1 MGGPEL
7 SMQTLSQQV
16 TDTLRDWIL
25 EGRFRPAERIEEEST
40 ARLIGVS
47 RTPVREALA
56 NLANEGLI
64 DHQPKRGYLVRVFEL
79 EDVLTAYEVRAMLE
93 GLACR
98 RAALRGVS
106 PEQQERLRH
115 CLDEGDR
122 ILGKGILEP
131 DDHAP
136 YQRINVEL
144 HQILISASC
153 NPWVSRFAEQAG
165 QIPYASGRIVLWDDH
180 GLILRSHGD
189 HHRIVEAV
197 LSGDAQRAEHLMRE
211 HVYYAGVILK
221 RHLERKSSQTVQAST
236 RPGPR

>member
-1 MGGPEL
+1 MP
-7 SMQTLSQQV
+7 TLSQQV

-25 EGRFRPAERIEEEST
+25 EGRFQPAERIEEEIT

-64 DHQPKRGYLVRVFEL
+64 DHQPKRGYVVRVFEL
-79 EDVLTAYEVRAMLE
+79 EDVQTAYEVRAMLE

-98 RAALRGVS
+98 RAALRGLS
-106 PEQQERLRH
+106 AEQRDRVFH
-115 CLDEGDR
+115 CLSEGDR
-122 ILGKGILEP
+122 ILSKGWLDP

-136 YQRINVEL
+136 YQIMNVEL
-144 HQILISASC
+144 HQILISASS

-180 GLILRSHGD
+180 ALIQRSHGD

-197 LSGDAQRAEHLMRE
+197 LASDAQRAEHLMRE
-211 HVYYAGVILK
+211 HVFYAGVILK
-221 RHLERKSSQTVQAST
+221 RRRERKATSEGSVGSAT
-236 RPGPR
+236 

>member
-1 MGGPEL
+1 
-7 SMQTLSQQV
+7 MQTLSQQV
-16 TDTLRDWIL
+16 TDTLRNWIL
-25 EGRFRPAERIEEEST
+25 EGRFQPAERIEEEIT

-64 DHQPKRGYLVRVFEL
+64 DHQPKRGYMVRVFEL

-98 RAALRGVS
+98 RAALRGLS
-106 PEQQERLRH
+106 DEQRERLLY
-115 CLDEGDR
+115 CLREGDR
-122 ILGKGILEP
+122 ILGKGVLDPE
-131 DDHAP
+131 DHAP
-136 YQRINVEL
+136 YQRVNVEL
-144 HQILISASC
+144 HQILISASS

-180 GLILRSHGD
+180 ALILRSHGD

-197 LSGDAQRAEHLMRE
+197 IAGDAQRAEHLMRE
-211 HVYYAGVILK
+211 HVYYAGIILK
-221 RHLERKSSQTVQAST
+221 RHIERKASRESPAQART
-236 RPGPR
+236 

>member
-1 MGGPEL
+1 
-7 SMQTLSQQV
+7 MQTLSQQV

-25 EGRFRPAERIEEEST
+25 EGRFLPGERIEEETT

-64 DHQPKRGYLVRVFEL
+64 DHQPKRGYMVRVFEL

-98 RAALRGVS
+98 RAALRGLS
-106 PEQQERLRH
+106 AEQRDRLRY
-115 CLDEGDR
+115 CLNEGDR
-122 ILGKGILEP
+122 ILSKGVLDPE
-131 DDHAP
+131 DHAP
-136 YQRINVEL
+136 YQRMNVEL
-144 HQILISASC
+144 HQILISASS

-180 GLILRSHGD
+180 ALILRSHGD

-197 LSGDAQRAEHLMRE
+197 LAGDAQRAEYLMRE

-221 RHLERKSSQTVQAST
+221 RHRERMANRESRTEHLPSGCA
-236 RPGPR
+236 